1 LAEIENRSLAFFAI
15 CYGRGAPELAKLRMR
30 GIDSHLWSVGDDPKE
45 LQRHRTAELAKR
57 QQNWLRLRT
66 IAPATAVTSAGVLAA

>member
-1 LAEIENRSLAFFAI
+1 MI
-15 CYGRGAPELAKLRMR
+15 

-57 QQNWLRLRT
+57 QQNWPRLRM
-66 IAPATAVTSAGVLAA
+66 IAPATAVTSTGVLAA